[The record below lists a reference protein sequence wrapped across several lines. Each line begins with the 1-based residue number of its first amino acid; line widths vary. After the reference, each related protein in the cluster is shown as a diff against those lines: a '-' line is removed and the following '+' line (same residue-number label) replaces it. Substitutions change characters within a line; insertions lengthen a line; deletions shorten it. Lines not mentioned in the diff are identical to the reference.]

1 MSAPNPE
8 LAPAERPTWARW
20 LTIGSLALASV
31 ALVLTVHH
39 VGVHELMRR
48 LGKIGPWFGLILLME
63 MVVTGFD
70 SLGLRYFLRAGG
82 RAVAWPRAL
91 LAHVA
96 GKAINIVTPSGSLGD
111 VVKFSML
118 VEHRDKTSAA
128 AAVLSYNLSHAGV
141 ELVRLGIGAPL
152 GALILPLPM
161 KFRISLLVAGFVALF
176 LVLMLVVW
184 IRAGLAVSAVRF
196 ARRLHLV
203 SEARVEKW
211 RVTLERIDI
220 TLAGETHD
228 ARIYQRRGFFAIV
241 GSNLPGVVTTAV
253 LLHALGLPLTVGN
266 VAVIVAIAPAIG
278 WVSSVVPFG
287 IGVSEALNLALFAAL
302 GLSPADG
309 VTLAIAKR
317 SMQLVYAAIGLT
329 LTVTSE
335 SVREA
340 RRARLR
346 NALLT
351 APAGMP
357 TVSPAATVTPGPRAA
372 NATPTTAT
380 TSTASET

>member
-1 MSAPNPE
+1 MSAVVQQEPE
-8 LAPAERPTWARW
+8 NDRPAWARW
-20 LTIGSLALASV
+20 LTIGSLFIAAIALFF
-31 ALVLTVHH
+31 TVRH

-48 LGKIGPWFGLILLME
+48 LGKIGPWFGLILAME

-70 SLGLRYFLRAGG
+70 SFGLQSFLRAGG
-82 RAVAWPRAL
+82 RYVTWPRAL

-118 VEHRDKTSAA
+118 VEQRDKTSAA

-141 ELVRLGIGAPL
+141 ELFRLGIGAPI
-152 GALILPLPM
+152 GALVLPLPM
-161 KFRISLLVAGFVALF
+161 KFRIALMVAGFTALL
-176 LVLMLVVW
+176 LVLLMVVW

-196 ARRLHLV
+196 ARSLRLV
-203 SEARVEKW
+203 SAARVEKW

-220 TLAGETHD
+220 TLAGKTQE
-228 ARIYQRRGFFAIV
+228 ARYFQRRGFFAIV
-241 GSNLPGVVTTAV
+241 GSNLPGIVTTAV
-253 LLHALGLPLTVGN
+253 LLHALGLPLTLGN
-266 VAVIVAIAPAIG
+266 VAVIVAVAPAIG
-278 WVSSVVPFG
+278 WISSVVPFG

-329 LTVTSE
+329 LTITSE

-340 RRARLR
+340 RRAKFN

-351 APAGMP
+351 AP
-357 TVSPAATVTPGPRAA
+357 VSTVTPLVQPRESAER
-372 NATPTTAT
+372 TT
-380 TSTASET
+380 TSEI